1 MIELIQAG
9 EEQRELL
16 WNINQKYLYEMTN
29 FYADE
34 LDEAGVLHYGHFED
48 YFTDPAR
55 EALLLYADG
64 ILVGFAMLCP
74 YSQLEEPVD
83 YVMAEFTV
91 FPMYRRR
98 GLALEAAQRILE
110 VRPGRWEIKYNEKN
124 AAAKALWTKLT
135 TPYAPR
141 KTRFSDVE
149 TVLQFTINQGRKHNA
164 DEVRFDASSLSANY
178 SEKGSLARYQE
189 LNSVFPHTGPGRRGG
204 GGVAPGGGIVME
216 TWAEMRA
223 AALAV
228 QRGRQVSPYVEAG
241 GVAAAI
247 LSASGR
253 IYTGVCVDTCS
264 TLGICAERNAIFH
277 MLTCG
282 EQEIR
287 RVLAIMPD
295 GRTGAPCGACREL
308 MVQLMP
314 ETYRDIEIMLDW
326 ETLRVVTLGDLTP
339 EWWI

>member
-34 LDEAGVLHYGHFED
+34 LDEAGVLHYGHFES

-135 TPYAPR
+135 TPYGPR

-189 LNSVFPHTGPGRRGG
+189 LNSVFPHTLILFHHTGYYYGYNDTAVALNRWFGYRFYQSKELLFAKGDHLEPLVRKFQLRGYRYIVDDDGELTFGSGKGFILKKPLSYYEAHPVLRPEPKPRSTSYTEQFSKNGG
-204 GGVAPGGGIVME
+204 GWNDDVWTPG
-216 TWAEMRA
+216 
-223 AALAV
+223 LP
-228 QRGRQVSPYVEAG
+228 S
-241 GVAAAI
+241 
-247 LSASGR
+247 
-253 IYTGVCVDTCS
+253 
-264 TLGICAERNAIFH
+264 ERYFKK
-277 MLTCG
+277 
-282 EQEIR
+282 R
-287 RVLAIMPD
+287 
-295 GRTGAPCGACREL
+295 
-308 MVQLMP
+308 
-314 ETYRDIEIMLDW
+314 
-326 ETLRVVTLGDLTP
+326 
-339 EWWI
+339 